1 MASKIGQELTAF
13 SLMQELSKS
22 ASGQDIYDPQRLDIF
37 TKTAEVYER
46 ELKRVLGDQ
55 VNTVTKIDRVTG
67 QAQRISYVPRS
78 YEAEA
83 RGVLDSVLQQRTGY
97 GYEDKNVMYINT
109 DMAHMIES
117 TREIK
122 GAKAQQYARE
132 ELADIGGVVKK
143 TAGTANK
150 DMLTTY
156 VPVLD
161 ADISGKS
168 NTELAREMRALTPL
182 ANKAS
187 MSEQRKRKLSEQ
199 EEITE
204 QELTDRARQKK
215 RIDRENIRKTKL
227 ADRQQSQREL
237 ANIEKEEQE
246 LKEKEESKRV
256 LIGKVG
262 VISTAIGTLID
273 ITRRILTSVL
283 SFSSQV
289 SKDVVKGNTLNIGYG
304 AVRQFNYMDEA
315 LGLGAG
321 TTLQAQEDLRSKFG
335 NTAKL
340 DTESLKWL
348 AMVMGDEVGE
358 MVQSGLGGEN
368 PAKLMEM
375 ILDDFFQRQQEGK
388 DQYGNE
394 VGQEKARR
402 SLVTLLESVSPSI
415 ARIFERMIEEQAS
428 GLNAGQITS
437 YRQMQTLFIP
447 GSGGLTGNDWEQV
460 ALIGKQADQLKADFK
475 NLGDLIK
482 GEFTKSLQGVIS
494 WANNL
499 KLGKEPDEVLS
510 DKQKA
515 RKWLSDTMKDYKD
528 SQASAEAQIKGV
540 MAEYGIED
548 LSIQEAIDWA
558 SGEPNLNWS
567 QEQIGLYE
575 SSRGALR
582 AVYNNPALL
591 SALKTYYATQDLI
604 DAMQKEAES
613 SNPNA
618 DQVRF
623 GKTGLV
629 AQMDETLGIH
639 APGLGFS
646 EGLEF
651 TEEEFALRPGE
662 SPSER
667 RQRIM
672 GGIWK
677 LGDIAPEKQA
687 YYKRGAKEFFQSASD
702 WGKGSKY
709 YKDLENILDKYK
721 KAVKGGYGDM
731 TDARLAYSSID
742 SLLQMYASGNLSE
755 SDMMRIFMFA
765 SSPTS
770 ATGVKNS
777 AQADVRELAQYLPDE
792 YGLTTREWQ
801 NVNQGV
807 ASATKSMPKKY
818 SDYNTRTEVSQGASA
833 GEILIK
839 VQAIDSLGNVAH
851 EIKKT
856 VPGTLEENF
865 IYEDYLKQTVNNGYE
880 RSSD

>member
-1 MASKIGQELTAF
+1 MASRIGQELTAF

-22 ASGQDIYDPQRLDIF
+22 ASGQNIYDPQRLDIF
-37 TKTAEVYER
+37 TKTAEVYEK
-46 ELKRVLGDQ
+46 ELKRVLGDM
-55 VNTVTKIDRVTG
+55 VNTVTKIDSITG
-67 QAQRISYVPRS
+67 QAQRISYVPRT

-83 RGVLDSVLQQRTGY
+83 RGVLDSVLQQRIGY
-97 GYEDKNVMYINT
+97 GYDDKSIMHINT
-109 DMAHMIES
+109 ALAHMIES
-117 TREIK
+117 TREVK

-132 ELADIGGVVKK
+132 ELADIGGIVKK

-156 VPVLD
+156 VPLLD
-161 ADISGKS
+161 ADISGKTS
-168 NTELAREMRALTPL
+168 TELAREMRALTPL

-187 MSEQRKRKLSEQ
+187 MSEQRKRTLIEQ
-199 EEITE
+199 EEIAE

-215 RIDRENIRKTKL
+215 QIDRENIRKTKL

-262 VISTAIGTLID
+262 VITTAIGTLID

-289 SKDVVKGNTLNIGYG
+289 SKDVVKANTLNIGYG

-321 TTLQAQEDLRSKFG
+321 TTLQAQEDLRNKFG

-375 ILDDFFQRQQEGK
+375 ILDDFFQRQQEGR

-402 SLVTLLESVSPSI
+402 ALVTLLESVSPSI

-428 GLNAGQITS
+428 GLNAGQITG
-437 YRQMQTLFIP
+437 YRQMQTLFLP
-447 GSGGLTGNDWEQV
+447 GSGGLTGNDWEQI

-494 WANNL
+494 WASNL
-499 KLGKEPDEVLS
+499 KLGKEPDEVLT

-515 RKWLSDTMKDYKD
+515 YKWLTDTMKDYTEE
-528 SQASAEAQIKGV
+528 QALAEGKIKGV
-540 MAEYGIED
+540 MAEYGVGG

-575 SSRGALR
+575 GSRGALQ
-582 AVYNNPALL
+582 AIYANPKLL
-591 SALKTYYATQDLI
+591 SALKTYYATQDLTEK
-604 DAMQKEAES
+604 MRKEAES

-618 DQVRF
+618 DQVKF
-623 GKTGLV
+623 GKTGLIS
-629 AQMDETLGIH
+629 QMDKTLDVH
-639 APGLGFS
+639 APLLGFS

-651 TEEEFALRPGE
+651 AEEEFALRLNETPY
-662 SPSER
+662 ER

-672 GGIWK
+672 GEAWR
-677 LGDIAPEKQA
+677 LGDIATEKQGF
-687 YYKRGAKEFFQSASD
+687 YIRGAKEFFKSASD
-702 WGKGSKY
+702 WGKGSRY
-709 YKDLENILDKYK
+709 YKDLEAVLAKYK
-721 KAVKGGYGDM
+721 KAVGKGYGDN
-731 TDARLAYSSID
+731 TDKNLSGMSAET
-742 SLLQMYASGNLSE
+742 LLQLYAEGNLSE
-755 SDMMRIFMFA
+755 SDMMRIFMFGV
-765 SSPTS
+765 SPTS
-770 ATGVKNS
+770 ATGVSNKV
-777 AQADVRELAQYLPDE
+777 QADLRDLAQYLPDE

-807 ASATKSMPKKY
+807 ESAVKAIPKKY
-818 SDYNTRTEVSQGASA
+818 RDYNTRTEVTQGSSA

-839 VQAIDSLGNVAH
+839 VQSVDSYGKVVN
-851 EIKKT
+851 EEKKT
-856 VPGTLEENF
+856 VAGTLEQDF
-865 IYEDYLKQTVNNGYE
+865 IYEDTVQRNVNEGHE
-880 RSSD
+880 RMSD